1 MPYLKWVSK
10 ATTLKPSLD
19 RVMTARCAACG
30 VVTDEYALA
39 PSREQP
45 KAFP

>member
-19 RVMTARCAACG
+19 REGGARCLHS
-30 VVTDEYALA
+30 VTDE
-39 PSREQP
+39 
-45 KAFP
+45 